1 MKKNENRFFCSGKK
15 SEKFGYYLEQIW
27 FRFGKIP
34 TSSILSSSS
43 MTTADKVGLS
53 ITIIAFGIIMSPL
66 ALSDSDPYHVK
77 WLLEDTRDTFVVIGN
92 FIISQGDDETS
103 PEKQYRVI
111 AHLKMSINQPQGDLI
126 EKSILG
132 KLKSKT
138 S

>member
-1 MKKNENRFFCSGKK
+1 
-15 SEKFGYYLEQIW
+15 
-27 FRFGKIP
+27 
-34 TSSILSSSS
+34 

-53 ITIIAFGIIMSPL
+53 ITIIAFGIILSPI

-92 FIISQGDDETS
+92 FIISQGDDEKS
-103 PEKQYRVI
+103 SEKQYRVI
-111 AHLKMSINQPQGDLI
+111 AHLKMLINQPQGDLI
-126 EKSILG
+126 EKSFLG